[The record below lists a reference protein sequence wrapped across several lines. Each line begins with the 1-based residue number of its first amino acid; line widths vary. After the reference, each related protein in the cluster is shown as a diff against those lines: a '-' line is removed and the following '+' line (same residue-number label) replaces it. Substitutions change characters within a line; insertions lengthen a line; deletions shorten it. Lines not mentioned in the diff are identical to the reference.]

1 MQDEDF
7 IAAFE
12 SGSLAATEF
21 DHRAHVRLGWLY
33 LRNMPMAEAIDR
45 FVAGLKAFTRRCGAE
60 DKYHETITWFY
71 LLLIADRQA
80 RDQADSFDDFIAAN
94 SDLVTDTKAMLTR
107 YYRQETLQAQ
117 SARRHFLL
125 PDNFAA

>member
-1 MQDEDF
+1 MTDEEF

-12 SGSLAATEF
+12 DGTLGPDAF

-33 LRNMPMAEAIDR
+33 LHEMPAAKAIER
-45 FVAGLKAFTRRCGAE
+45 FANGFRTFTRRCNVE

-80 RDQADSFDDFIAAN
+80 RCAADTFDSFAEAN
-94 SDLVTDTKAMLTR
+94 PDLLTNSKAMLAR
-107 YYRQETLQAQ
+107 YYRSDTLQAPV
-117 SARRHFLL
+117 ARTYFVL
-125 PDNFAA
+125 PDNLVA